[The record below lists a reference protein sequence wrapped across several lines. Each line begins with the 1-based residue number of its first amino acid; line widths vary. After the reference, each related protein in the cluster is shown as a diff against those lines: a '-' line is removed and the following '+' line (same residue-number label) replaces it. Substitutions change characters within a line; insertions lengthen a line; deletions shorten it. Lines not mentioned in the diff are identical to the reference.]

1 MDLQLT
7 DEQRW
12 LAESVDELVAR
23 ADAGSVW
30 RSLGEFGAFEVG
42 GDGLGAVE
50 LALIA
55 RGLGARL
62 APLPYADAAA
72 VHYALDLGGAAVVPC
87 LAEPG
92 RRYAPAEPA
101 TAIVDGR
108 VSGEKDAVPY
118 AAAAELFAVPATADG
133 DAVLAIVSAT
143 RTSIEARPTLDET
156 VAPAHVRLEEVEPES
171 IEGDAETIRT
181 IAAAAAV
188 LVSAE
193 AVGAA
198 GSLHELA
205 REYAG
210 QRRQFG
216 RPIAGFQALRHI
228 LADMYVQLESAWS
241 SVLYAA
247 ASLDER
253 DADATRASAISKAY
267 AARATQQVAHGA
279 LQVFGGIAFTAEHP
293 AHRHLRRIVVRGG
306 SYGSARDHERAVPR
320 SLARA
325 AS

>member
-1 MDLQLT
+1 VDLQLT

-12 LAESVDELVAR
+12 LAESVDELLAR
-23 ADAGSVW
+23 ADAESMW
-30 RSLGEFGAFEVG
+30 RDLGEFGAFEVG
-42 GDGLGAVE
+42 DDGLGAVE

-72 VHYALDLGGAAVVPC
+72 VQYAVDLGGAAVVPC

-92 RRYAPAEPA
+92 RPYMPTEPA

-108 VSGEKDAVPY
+108 VTGEKDAVPH
-118 AAAAELFAVPATADG
+118 AVVAEMFAVPAAREG
-133 DAVLAIVSAT
+133 EEVVLAIVNAA
-143 RTSIEARPTLDET
+143 RTVVEPQPTLDST
-156 VAPAHVRLEEVEPES
+156 LAPARVRFDDVQPDW
-171 IEGDAETIRT
+171 IAGDAETIHT
-181 IAAAAAV
+181 VAAAAAV

-198 GSLHELA
+198 GSLLELA
-205 REYAG
+205 REYAT

-216 RPIAGFQALRHI
+216 RPISGFQALRHI

-247 ASLDER
+247 ASLDEQEL
-253 DADATRASAISKAY
+253 DAGRTAAIAKAY
-267 AARATQQVAHGA
+267 TARATQEVAHGA

-306 SYGSARDHERAVPR
+306 SYGAARDHERAVAR
-320 SLARA
+320 SIVGA
-325 AS
+325 A